1 MQLIGSVK
9 NLSLDFQTNTANLTL
24 SITNKAAAMQ
34 CFDELKDV
42 EKLAIEIKRYRKK
55 RSLDANNYFWVL
67 VGKLAAKTQQNKTDI
82 YRHLIREIGDN
93 FEILP
98 IRNDAVETFI
108 NNWQDKRLGWICDIV
123 GASKIS
129 GYTNVCAYYGSS
141 TYNSKQMSD
150 LINSVIVECEE
161 QGIETATPEE
171 VSKMLSLWK
180 EGDKH

>member
-9 NLSLDFQTNTANLTL
+9 DLSLDFQTNTANLTL

-34 CFDELKDV
+34 AYDDLKDV
-42 EKLAIEIKRYRKK
+42 EKLDIEIKKYREK
-55 RSLDANNYFWVL
+55 RSLNANSYFWVL
-67 VGKLAAKTQQNKTDI
+67 VGKLAAKTQQNKTDV

-108 NNWQDKRLGWICDIV
+108 NNWQDKRLGWVCDIV

-150 LINSVIVECEE
+150 LINSVIVECKE
-161 QGIETATPEE
+161 QGIETMPEYE
-171 VSKMLSLWK
+171 LNALIERW
-180 EGDKH
+180 GR

>member
-9 NLSLDFQTNTANLTL
+9 DLSLDFQTNTANLTL

-34 CFDELKDV
+34 AYDDLKDV
-42 EKLAIEIKRYRKK
+42 EKLDIEIKKYREQ
-55 RSLDANNYFWVL
+55 RSLNANSYFWVL
-67 VGKLAAKTQQNKTDI
+67 VGKLAAKTQQNKTDV

-98 IRNDAVETFI
+98 IRNDAVKTFI
-108 NNWQDKRLGWICDIV
+108 NNWQDKRLGWVCDIV

-150 LINSVIVECEE
+150 LINSVIVECKE
-161 QGIETATPEE
+161 QGIETMPEYE
-171 VSKMLSLWK
+171 LNALIERW
-180 EGDKH
+180 GR